1 MNRAK
6 APTSKTTTDSESTLG
21 GERFFKQA
29 FLHAAIGLALVDLD
43 GRFSYTNPAYSKITG
58 YTPSELRKMTIGSL
72 MAPEDKKAN
81 ALLKQ
86 QMLSREIPGYILEKR
101 YIRKD
106 GSRVWVKS
114 SVSLNYDNDGNP
126 LHLVGLTEDID
137 ERHKAEEALK
147 ESEARFR
154 FMAEYMPPKVYTA
167 TPKGVIDYLSPQWM
181 TYTGISSNEMN
192 YEEWNHAVHPDDL
205 KANVASW
212 NLSVRTGKPYY
223 FEQRLRRAD
232 GTYRWHVNRA
242 HPMRDSEGHIIKWIG
257 SATDIEE
264 LRQSRDLK
272 TRLQTLAEQREQLIA
287 MNTSKD
293 EFIMLASHQLR
304 TPATGVKQY
313 LGLLLE
319 GFSDPITASQRA
331 TLQAA
336 YDSNERQLKIVDDLL
351 RVARVDAGQILL
363 TKTSC
368 DLVAC
373 IRDVIAEQRSIFSG
387 RKQKIIFKPAQRAAT
402 TLADVELLLVVFEN
416 LLDNASKYSFEG
428 TTTTIEL
435 RKDHGFFHIQFK
447 DSGVGI
453 SKDDQQKLFQ
463 KFSRIINPLSDTASG
478 TGLGLYWA
486 RKIIDLHGGT
496 LDVVSKPARGSTFSI
511 VLPISRAKK
520 TVGAKTQAAV

>member
-1 MNRAK
+1 MNRVRQPSGKIIAVHE
-6 APTSKTTTDSESTLG
+6 DTLI
-21 GERFFKQA
+21 GEQFFKQA
-29 FLHAAIGLALVDLD
+29 FLHAAIGLALVDLE

-58 YTPSELRKMTIGSL
+58 YTAKELQQMTIGAL
-72 MAPEDKKAN
+72 MAPEDKIAN

-86 QMLSREIPGYILEKR
+86 QMINGEIPGYILEKR

-114 SVSLNYDNDGNP
+114 SVSLTYDSEGNP

-137 ERHKAEEALK
+137 ERHKAEAALK

-167 TPKGVIDYLSPQWM
+167 TPEGVIDYLSPQWM
-181 TYTGISSNEMN
+181 SYTGISPSEMD
-192 YEEWNHAVHPDDL
+192 YRRWNHAIHPDDL
-205 KANVASW
+205 RANMTSW
-212 NLSVRTGKPYY
+212 KSSLRTGKPYY

-232 GTYRWHVNRA
+232 GVYRWHINRA
-242 HPMRDSEGHIIKWIG
+242 HPMRDAEGHIVKWIG

-264 LRQSRDLK
+264 LRQSRELK
-272 TRLQTLAEQREQLIA
+272 MRLETLAEQREQLIA

-313 LGLLLE
+313 LGILLE
-319 GFSDPITASQRA
+319 GYSDPITPGQRA

-336 YDSNERQLKIVDDLL
+336 YESNERQLKIVDDLL
-351 RVARVDAGQILL
+351 RVARVDAGQVLL

-373 IRDVIAEQRSIFSG
+373 IRKVVEMQGSIFNS
-387 RKQKIIFKPAQRAAT
+387 RKQKVIFTPSQRTAMT
-402 TLADVELLLVVFEN
+402 RADVELILVVLEN
-416 LLDNASKYSFEG
+416 LLENASKYSFEN
-428 TTTTIEL
+428 TTTTIKLSKEGNTF
-435 RKDHGFFHIQFK
+435 RVDVQDK
-447 DSGVGI
+447 GVGI

-463 KFSRIINPLSDTASG
+463 KFSRIVNPLSDTVSG

-486 RKIIDLHGGT
+486 RKIIELHDGT
-496 LDVVSKPARGSTFSI
+496 LKVASRPGRGSTFSI
-511 VLPISRAKK
+511 ILPISRPRKP
-520 TVGAKTQAAV
+520 